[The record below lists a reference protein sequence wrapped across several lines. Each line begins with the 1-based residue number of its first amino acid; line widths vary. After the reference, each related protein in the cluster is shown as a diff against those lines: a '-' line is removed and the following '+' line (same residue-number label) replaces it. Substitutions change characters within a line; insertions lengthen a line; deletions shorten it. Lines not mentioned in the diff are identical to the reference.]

1 VKETGKKAKM
11 EKKKEEKKGKE
22 EEKKKKK
29 KKGERSVILTNKLFS
44 ELPIS
49 ELTADAIKEMNY
61 THLTQVLKF

>member
-22 EEKKKKK
+22 EEKKEK
-29 KKGERSVILTNKLFS
+29 KKGERSGILTNKLFS

>member
-22 EEKKKKK
+22 EEKKEKK
-29 KKGERSVILTNKLFS
+29 KKGERSGILTNKLF
-44 ELPIS
+44 S

-61 THLTQVLKF
+61 TLLGM